1 MTQILLRFQD
11 SDYCKKSVAL
21 SRIFVFE
28 RSEIKTKL
36 SDRQWLTNIFNG
48 AHVRQNKRFLQNMT
62 IHRTVQK
69 TKVQKIKLRQGQ
81 LMFNWK
87 LVKVFEARYGRFGI
101 QRLKCHGMPP
111 YLSRFVCA
119 FHPAFTGSSRKH
131 TIHALSIYI

>member
-1 MTQILLRFQD
+1 MKKRPGLAHFFKKIEKKD

-48 AHVRQNKRFLQNMT
+48 AHVRQNNGFLQNMT

-69 TKVQKIKLRQGQ
+69 TKARKGIKGGKKIKKGKDQITDS
-81 LMFNWK
+81 
-87 LVKVFEARYGRFGI
+87 A
-101 QRLKCHGMPP
+101 
-111 YLSRFVCA
+111 
-119 FHPAFTGSSRKH
+119 
-131 TIHALSIYI
+131 